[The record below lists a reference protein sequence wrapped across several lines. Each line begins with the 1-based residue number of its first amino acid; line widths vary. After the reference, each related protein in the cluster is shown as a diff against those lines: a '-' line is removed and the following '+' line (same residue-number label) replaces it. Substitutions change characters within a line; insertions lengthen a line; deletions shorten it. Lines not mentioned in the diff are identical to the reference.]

1 MNAYAAIDA
10 AYQRQL
16 DETDERMAFED
27 RVCIHLYAM
36 NLNDLEKAIPDQF
49 SDRINAIMSEV
60 IDAAMNQ
67 ALQPR
72 NAFRREKQDPKLA
85 AILRAA

>member
-16 DETDERMAFED
+16 DEADEWATIED
-27 RVCIHLYAM
+27 RICHALYEM
-36 NLNDLEKAIPDQF
+36 KLIDLEKALPESF
-49 SDRINAIMSEV
+49 SDRINAVMSEV
-60 IDAAMNQ
+60 IDAVMAQAM
-67 ALQPR
+67 QPA
-72 NAFRREKQDPKLA
+72 NPFRREKKDPKLA